1 MRSEGGNDV
10 EREEKD
16 ELHLDEGLQKNEERL
31 FRVSF
36 REATFHDSGHLISCK
51 YIYKK
56 QQAAAAMDRWSP
68 EDNWTLTH

>member
-51 YIYKK
+51 
-56 QQAAAAMDRWSP
+56 
-68 EDNWTLTH
+68 